1 MRETIQ
7 FGHGA
12 GQHPDADQ
20 LSAFVEHALP
30 VHEREEMLAHLAV
43 CGECR
48 ATIRLSQ
55 AAVEEVAEPVKYPVE
70 KPSRTPWFVGW
81 GVVWPAAA
89 ALAAVVVLVL
99 YIRHDS
105 LTGRKANEP
114 AQLAESHVPARPAVN
129 AGDVSKPARALDKKT
144 TPAEREGG
152 LAGAVGATPRQN
164 LDAKKAIG
172 AQVRAVGGPLPSNAT
187 AATESFLGSAATMV
201 RPPSPVAAPSMAA
214 AQAPVA
220 GAMNESPAA
229 PNAGSAWIGNGATGG
244 SDLKKAE
251 AARAEVSLP
260 SGLAVLSLATHG
272 RQVVAIDARNGV
284 FASADGG
291 EHWTAVPTVW
301 TGRAVKADLA
311 SYGMIGGAAVAGGR
325 MAEFASVN
333 RETSPQRQESS
344 TPVQTVNQN
353 VATLQIQG
361 RDAAAQAQRAPAPA
375 QNLEQNAAPQ
385 ISSGQLTGT
394 VKDVSGAA
402 VPGAKVTVTDSASH
416 TTQTATTGADGRY
429 VLDRLTPGS
438 YDLKTQAAGF
448 EQQTTKGV
456 DVRQSQTNVA
466 DVALQVGVATQTV
479 TVEASEADA
488 LEPQSMTLSQASV
501 RKPKVNR
508 APKIEAAVPAPVFE
522 ITTDNGDKWTSADG
536 MTWKRK

>member
-1 MRETIQ
+1 
-7 FGHGA
+7 
-12 GQHPDADQ
+12 
-20 LSAFVEHALP
+20 L
-30 VHEREEMLAHLAV
+30 
-43 CGECR
+43 
-48 ATIRLSQ
+48 
-55 AAVEEVAEPVKYPVE
+55 
-70 KPSRTPWFVGW
+70 
-81 GVVWPAAA
+81 
-89 ALAAVVVLVL
+89 
-99 YIRHDS
+99 
-105 LTGRKANEP
+105 
-114 AQLAESHVPARPAVN
+114 
-129 AGDVSKPARALDKKT
+129 
-144 TPAEREGG
+144 
-152 LAGAVGATPRQN
+152 
-164 LDAKKAIG
+164 
-172 AQVRAVGGPLPSNAT
+172 
-187 AATESFLGSAATMV
+187 
-201 RPPSPVAAPSMAA
+201 
-214 AQAPVA
+214 
-220 GAMNESPAA
+220 
-229 PNAGSAWIGNGATGG
+229 
-244 SDLKKAE
+244 
-251 AARAEVSLP
+251 
-260 SGLAVLSLATHG
+260 
-272 RQVVAIDARNGV
+272 
-284 FASADGG
+284 
-291 EHWTAVPTVW
+291 
-301 TGRAVKADLA
+301 
-311 SYGMIGGAAVAGGR
+311 
-325 MAEFASVN
+325 
-333 RETSPQRQESS
+333 
-344 TPVQTVNQN
+344 QT
-353 VATLQIQG
+353 QG

-438 YDLKTQAAGF
+438 NDVKTQAQGF

>member
-20 LSAFVEHALP
+20 MSAFVEHALP

-43 CGECR
+43 CPECR
-48 ATIRLSQ
+48 ATVRLSQ
-55 AAVEEVAEPVKYPVE
+55 LAVEEVAEPTTDPVGV
-70 KPSRTPWFVGW
+70 SMRRPWFAGW
-81 GVVWPAAA
+81 GVVGPAAA
-89 ALAAVVVLVL
+89 ALAAVVVLAL
-99 YIRHDS
+99 YIRHAS
-105 LTGRKANEP
+105 LAWHAASEP

-129 AGDVSKPARALDKKT
+129 GGAESKPAPVQERRA
-144 TPAEREGG
+144 PRAERERVLGG
-152 LAGAVGATPRQN
+152 TAGAVGATSRQN
-164 LDAKKAIG
+164 LDAKKAMG
-172 AQVRAVGGPLPSNAT
+172 AQARAVGGPLPSS
-187 AATESFLGSAATMV
+187 AAAASESFLRSAATMV

-229 PNAGSAWIGNGATGG
+229 SSAKSARIGNGAIGG
-244 SDLKKAE
+244 GDLMKPE

-260 SGLAVLSLATHG
+260 SGLAVLSLAMHG
-272 RQVVAIDARNGV
+272 REVVAIDARNGV

-291 EHWTAVPTVW
+291 AHWTEVHTVW
-301 TGRAVKADLA
+301 MGRAVKADLA
-311 SYGMIGGAAVAGGR
+311 SYGMIDGAAVAGGR

-333 RETSPQRQESS
+333 REEPLQSQVLT
-344 TPVQTVNQN
+344 TVNQN
-353 VATLQIQG
+353 AVALA

-375 QNLEQNAAPQ
+375 QNLEQNAPQ

-416 TTQTATTGADGRY
+416 TTKTATTGADGRY
-429 VLDRLTPGS
+429 VLDRLPPGS
-438 YDLKTQAAGF
+438 YDVQTQAQGF
-448 EQQTTKGV
+448 GQQMVKGV
-456 DVRQSQTNVA
+456 DVKQSETNVA
-466 DVALQVGVATQTV
+466 DVALQVGAASQTV

-501 RKPKVNR
+501 RKPKVNH

-522 ITTDNGDKWTSADG
+522 ITTDNGDHWISPDG
-536 MTWKRK
+536 LTWKRK